1 MISRRSLYRS
11 CLPNDLTTQT
21 CDAAQRIRRGGE
33 ERWLS
38 SLGEERKKRNAF
50 TGDGTCNRFPTIT
63 VKWLHLLAPIV
74 VNTVITGC
82 QYTELEPSQSG
93 GGAQSVTNN
102 SICNRFF
109 LRSLASNAN
118 NNKTFYLLILTR
130 SLVPFQGSKSPKD
143 TVDRVVP
150 VAKEDLRE

>member
-50 TGDGTCNRFPTIT
+50 RDGTCNRFSTIT

-74 VNTVITGC
+74 LNTVITGC
-82 QYTELEPSQSG
+82 QYTELEH

-118 NNKTFYLLILTR
+118 NNKTFNFNSFSR
-130 SLVPFQGSKSPKD
+130 SLPGLKIAQGHGRSCCPCGQ
-143 TVDRVVP
+143 RGF
-150 VAKEDLRE
+150 A

>member
-50 TGDGTCNRFPTIT
+50 RDGTCNRFPTIT

-82 QYTELEPSQSG
+82 QYTELEH